1 MLPFFYY
8 LLKVTIC
15 SAVMYCYYLLALR
28 NKRFHQYNRFYLLSS
43 VALSFIIP
51 LAKIEL
57 WKETIQPSPV
67 TTVITFV
74 NEADVYVAK
83 NSFRLCQR
91 DNLFFIAIAIVSMVF
106 LVTLFVSLRK
116 IFVLI
121 RKYPKKL
128 WEGICFVFTNSPGTP
143 FSFFKYIFWNTEI
156 DIESEA
162 GRHILK
168 HELAHVKEKHT
179 LDKIFLSVAFIIG
192 WCNPFLWLIKRELNI
207 IHEFIADQK
216 AISDGDAHSF
226 ALMLLNGTY
235 RQQSLTLTNSF
246 FHSPIK
252 RRLLMLTSSNNPR
265 FTYIRRLAVLPLL
278 SVVVLFFAFKLKD
291 EKAINALSALRRI
304 DKMTIQHNEVRNP
317 YLVEKDT
324 GKRKDAAMISSDKKE
339 GFVILKAD
347 TFKVN
352 ASTSTAEGNV
362 RVTMGGGNNDFKKAY
377 LVVDGKHVTWQE
389 LEADK
394 LLPERIERIDVLK
407 GKVATDKYGDNGKEG
422 VVEITTLSSSQT
434 SEQKQYVHEMQ
445 NFSKQQQEF
454 AKEQQSINKQ
464 QQGYTKEQQN
474 YSKEQEKY
482 LQQQAKNGTTA
493 AKEVTS
499 QPDELPQ
506 FPGGLEE
513 WRRYI
518 FRNTDFKALDE
529 HPAPEGKYTVV
540 VDFVISK
547 DGSIS
552 NVVARTKTGYGTEEE
567 AIRIISEGRRWQPGK
582 KDGELV
588 DTHIKQTMSYTV
600 IGKRWGI
607 VEVNSIILGSVEMMY
622 QKS

>member
-51 LAKIEL
+51 LVKLEL

-74 NEADVYVAK
+74 NEADAYVAK
-83 NSFRLCQR
+83 NSSKIWQW
-91 DNLFFIAIAIVSMVF
+91 DNLFFIAITIVSMVF

-143 FSFFKYIFWNTEI
+143 FSFFKYIFWNTAI

-179 LDKIFLSVAFIIG
+179 LDKIFLSVALIIG

-216 AISDGDAHSF
+216 AVSDGDAHSF
-226 ALMLLNGTY
+226 ALMLLKATY
-235 RQQSLTLTNSF
+235 PQQSFMLTNSF

-252 RRLLMLTSSNNPR
+252 RRLRMLTLSKNTR
-265 FTYIRRLAVLPLL
+265 FSYLRRILVLPLL
-278 SVVVLFFAFKLKD
+278 MVISVLFAFTLKQVKKPLTTSFIDKQIERQQMMGAVDNTNFADTTSTKQDEKLTGENVNVAIRISDGSRVVVSAGEVKDSLKMS
-291 EKAINALSALRRI
+291 KA
-304 DKMTIQHNEVRNP
+304 
-317 YLVEKDT
+317 LV
-324 GKRKDAAMISSDKKE
+324 
-339 GFVILKAD
+339 L
-347 TFKVN
+347 
-352 ASTSTAEGNV
+352 
-362 RVTMGGGNNDFKKAY
+362 
-377 LVVDGKHVTWQE
+377 LDGKVITQDE
-389 LEADK
+389 LKEMNPSAIK
-394 LLPERIERIDVLK
+394 SMDVLK
-407 GKVATDKYGDNGKEG
+407 GEAAISKYGEKGKDG
-422 VVEITTLSSSQT
+422 VIEITTLSSTESAT
-434 SEQKQYVHEMQ
+434 QKQYVEDMR
-445 NFSKQQQEF
+445 NF
-454 AKEQQSINKQ
+454 NKQ
-464 QQGYTKEQQN
+464 QQDFTKEQQNLNKQQQVFSKEQQN

-482 LQQQAKNGTTA
+482 LQQAKNGTMA

-499 QPDELPQ
+499 QLEEPAT
-506 FPGGLEE
+506 FPGGADG
-513 WRRYI
+513 WRRYLE
-518 FRNTDFKALDE
+518 KKLDANVLAKNGA
-529 HPAPEGKYTVV
+529 PAGLYNVKLSFDV
-540 VDFVISK
+540 SK

-552 NVVARTKTGYGTEEE
+552 NILAETKPGYGTEEE
-567 AIRIISEGRRWQPGK
+567 AIKAIARGPKWVPAQ
-582 KDGELV
+582 KDGAPIDSRV
-588 DTHIKQTMSYTV
+588 KQTISFMAAE
-600 IGKRWGI
+600 K
-607 VEVNSIILGSVEMMY
+607 
-622 QKS
+622 

>member
-15 SAVMYCYYLLALR
+15 SGIMYCYYVLALR

-43 VALSFIIP
+43 VALSFMVP
-51 LAKIEL
+51 LTKIEL
-57 WKETIQPSPV
+57 WKETVQRSPV

-74 NEADVYVAK
+74 NEADAYVAK
-83 NSFRLCQR
+83 NSYKIWQW
-91 DNLFFIAIAIVSMVF
+91 DNLFFIAIAIVSFVF

-121 RKYPKKL
+121 RKHPKKF
-128 WEGICFVFTNSPGTP
+128 WEGVCFVFTNSPGTP

-168 HELAHVKEKHT
+168 HELAHVQENHT
-179 LDKIFLSVAFIIG
+179 LDKIFLSVALIIG
-192 WCNPFLWLIKRELNI
+192 WCNPFSWLIKKELNM

-216 AISDGDAHSF
+216 AISDGDAQSF
-226 ALMLLNGTY
+226 AMMLLKATY
-235 RQQSLTLTNSF
+235 PQQSFMLTNSF

-252 RRLLMLTSSNNPR
+252 RRLLMLTSSKNAR
-265 FTYIRRLAVLPLL
+265 FTYLRRILVLPLL
-278 SVVVLFFAFKLKD
+278 MAISLLFAFTFKQVKKRTSSSIYEQTERQQMLQGVEAVNFADATLKKHDGTLTGETYKQTMFDTANNLAIHISISKGTTMPVTPTQLKD
-291 EKAINALSALRRI
+291 TLKISRALVL
-304 DKMTIQHNEVRNP
+304 
-317 YLVEKDT
+317 L
-324 GKRKDAAMISSDKKE
+324 
-339 GFVILKAD
+339 
-347 TFKVN
+347 
-352 ASTSTAEGNV
+352 
-362 RVTMGGGNNDFKKAY
+362 
-377 LVVDGKHVTWQE
+377 DGKIITQE
-389 LEADK
+389 ELKEVQPSQIK
-394 LLPERIERIDVLK
+394 SINVLK
-407 GKVATDKYGDNGKEG
+407 GEAAITKYGEKGKDG
-422 VVEITTLSSSQT
+422 VIEVTTISSGQSI
-434 SEQKQYVHEMQ
+434 EQNQYVQEQQ
-445 NFSKQQQEF
+445 NFSKQQQAF
-454 AKEQQSINKQ
+454 SKEQQNLNKQ
-464 QQGYTKEQQN
+464 QQTFSKEQQN
-474 YSKEQEKY
+474 YTKEQDKY

-582 KDGELV
+582 KEGELV
-588 DTHIKQTMSYTV
+588 DTHVKQTMNYTV

-607 VEVNSIILGSVEMMY
+607 VEVNSIILGSVEMRY
-622 QKS
+622 QKP